1 MLIKKALI
9 LILIVYTQSLYDKP
23 YDFNSQINIPFN
35 ENSCFPS
42 KEETINSLNENFN
55 IKTNNSSNKEKFII
69 GPCNPILFI
78 PGIYGS
84 RLVLSVN
91 CKNLYKNEIDKLM
104 DIRIFCGNKVCKNL
118 KEENEEHTLFAAIT
132 DQAFT
137 LLNIGNNKYSACLG
151 YFMQYFNK
159 EEQCPII
166 KENKINNKNKRTCI
180 Q

>member
-1 MLIKKALI
+1 MSFEKILFFSLITFSL
-9 LILIVYTQSLYDKP
+9 SLYSKLS
-23 YDFNSQINIPFN
+23 DFNSEIKIPFKS
-35 ENSCFPS
+35 NSCFPS
-42 KEETINSLNENFN
+42 NEDTINSMFENYNIETINP
-55 IKTNNSSNKEKFII
+55 TNHQKFIL

-91 CKNLYKNEIDKLM
+91 CKNIYEKEIDKLM
-104 DIRIFCGNKVCKNL
+104 AIRIFCGTQVCNNL
-118 KEENEEHTLFAAIT
+118 NEENEEHTLFAAIT

-159 EEQCPII
+159 EEQCPIL
-166 KENKINNKNKRTCI
+166 
-180 Q
+180 